1 MVSGALADVLSG
13 GEKDL
18 IDIVSETDLLALE
31 RKAFMQL
38 VRDPRTQ
45 ARVEQMLV
53 TGKPLRN

>member
-1 MVSGALADVLSG
+1 VVSGALADVLSG

-18 IDIVSETDLLALE
+18 IDIVSEADLLHWSARLSCSS
-31 RKAFMQL
+31 L
-38 VRDPRTQ
+38 VTRTQ